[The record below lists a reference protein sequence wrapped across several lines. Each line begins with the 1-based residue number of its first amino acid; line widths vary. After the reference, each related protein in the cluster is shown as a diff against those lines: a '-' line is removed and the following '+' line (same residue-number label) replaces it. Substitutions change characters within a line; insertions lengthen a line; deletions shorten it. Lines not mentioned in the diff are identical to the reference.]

1 MSETIEQVDKV
12 SGRIVWIDCEM
23 TGLDIKSDALV
34 EIAAI
39 VTDADLNPLD
49 GGCSFVIKPPA
60 TALAAMGDFVR
71 KMHTDSGLINEFE
84 SGMTLQD
91 TQEQLMAYLKTHI
104 PEPRKAPLAGN
115 SINMDRQFIAR
126 DLPAVDAYLHYRII
140 DVSSIKE
147 LARRW
152 FPRAYF
158 AAPKKSGNHR
168 ALGDI
173 QDSIQELAYYRAAI
187 MSPAPAH
194 RTGGGSGSLKGTAA
208 FRRKAPTRR
217 RPRTASTRRRV
228 IDGTP
233 GSGRRRLRNGSWRGT
248 RQSTPAL
255 YTGMLPIR
263 FAGLTGGGG
272 VLTMQ
277 CPVEPQWP
285 GGA

>member
-1 MSETIEQVDKV
+1 MSESIEQVDKV

-23 TGLDIKSDALV
+23 TGLDIKNDALV

-39 VTDADLNPLD
+39 VTDADLNQLD

-91 TQEQLMAYLKTHI
+91 SQEQLMAYLKTHI

-187 MSPAPAH
+187 MSPAAN
-194 RTGGGSGSLKGTAA
+194 SLEE
-208 FRRKAPTRR
+208 FKAIAERLGHTPT
-217 RPRTASTRRRV
+217 
-228 IDGTP
+228 
-233 GSGRRRLRNGSWRGT
+233 
-248 RQSTPAL
+248 
-255 YTGMLPIR
+255 
-263 FAGLTGGGG
+263 
-272 VLTMQ
+272 
-277 CPVEPQWP
+277 
-285 GGA
+285 

>member
-1 MSETIEQVDKV
+1 MSESIEQVDKV

-39 VTDADLNPLD
+39 VTDADLNQLD

-60 TALAAMGDFVR
+60 TALADMGDFVR

-91 TQEQLMAYLKTHI
+91 TQEQLMTYLRTHI

-173 QDSIQELAYYRAAI
+173 QDSIHELAYYRAAI
-187 MSPAPAH
+187 MSPAAN
-194 RTGGGSGSLKGTAA
+194 SLEE
-208 FRRKAPTRR
+208 FKAIAERLGHTPT
-217 RPRTASTRRRV
+217 
-228 IDGTP
+228 
-233 GSGRRRLRNGSWRGT
+233 
-248 RQSTPAL
+248 
-255 YTGMLPIR
+255 
-263 FAGLTGGGG
+263 
-272 VLTMQ
+272 
-277 CPVEPQWP
+277 
-285 GGA
+285 